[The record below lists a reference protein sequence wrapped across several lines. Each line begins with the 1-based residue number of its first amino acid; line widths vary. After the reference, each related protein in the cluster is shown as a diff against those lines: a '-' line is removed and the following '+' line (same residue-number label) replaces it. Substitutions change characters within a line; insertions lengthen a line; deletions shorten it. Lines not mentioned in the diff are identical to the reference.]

1 MAYVINLDKY
11 ADIGMHWIAL
21 YYKRGKVVYFNSFGV
36 EHVPEESK
44 EFIGHEN
51 IEANIFPVQ
60 ASNSVKCGY
69 FCIGFIDFLPA
80 DKKTD

>member
-11 ADIGMHWIAL
+11 PDIGMHWIAL

-51 IEANIFPVQ
+51 IEANIFSSTSKQ
-60 ASNSVKCGY
+60 FSKMW
-69 FCIGFIDFLPA
+69 ILLHWIH
-80 DKKTD
+80 